1 MGNSSSISANKDVFK
16 KELKYIT
23 DITNNILS
31 DDNTFKNQNYNF
43 LSKNICENYKIIL
56 ETDLKKH
63 MKVNIDKLGSSLYVI
78 PNDEDLIKEKKSEV
92 CKYISTHYIK
102 ILYVLSLIKYVYNVE
117 KYGDLSIAGIVFRNI
132 VLLDDV
138 MEINYCDAPH
148 RNYGNEKDSYRLDFS
163 NLEGFSFF
171 IDYFLDKEEAISF
184 IKIMKT
190 LLKTDDKRK
199 LSKTVCKY
207 DQNFKNIYYEK
218 YNEKLNCK
226 NVKQNEKKSE
236 DYNLLFTVGKDNPV
250 LSKMYCYAHKKL
262 IFKINTTEGK
272 KVYDIY
278 KKMKKKYDN
287 NIKDIDNI
295 LNDLVYINSA
305 NKEYTL
311 KDLNKKGLDKII
323 EKVKEVI
330 KNFYINSI
338 IDFQL
343 LLKEAKKVPKIS
355 A

>member
-1 MGNSSSISANKDVFK
+1 MGNASSISANKDVFK

-63 MKVNIDKLGSSLYVI
+63 MKINIDKLGSSLYVI
-78 PNDEDLIKEKKSEV
+78 PNEEDLIKEKKTEV

-117 KYGDLSIAGIVFRNI
+117 KYGDLSIAGIIFRNI
-132 VLLDDV
+132 VLLDNI

-148 RNYGNEKDSYRLDFS
+148 RNYGNDKDNSRLDFS

-190 LLKTDDKRK
+190 LLKSDNKKK
-199 LSKTVCKY
+199 LSKTICKY
-207 DQNFKNIYYEK
+207 DENFKNSYYDK

-226 NVKQNEKKSE
+226 NVKQNPEKSQ
-236 DYNLLFTVGKDNPV
+236 DYNLLFMVGKDNPV
-250 LSKMYCYAHKKL
+250 LSKLYCYAHKKI
-262 IFKINTTEGK
+262 IFKIDTKEGK
-272 KVYDIY
+272 KVYDAY
-278 KKMKKKYDN
+278 AKMKKRYDN
-287 NIKDIDNI
+287 NIKDINNI
-295 LNDLVYINSA
+295 LNDLVYIEHV
-305 NKEYTL
+305 NKKYIL
-311 KDLNKKGLDKII
+311 KDLDKKGLDNII
-323 EKVKEVI
+323 EKVKQVI

-338 IDFQL
+338 IDFQT
-343 LLKEAKKVPKIS
+343 LLKEAKKIPKIT